1 MSKKIIEYK
10 TSIDIALDV
19 IGGKWKVLI
28 ISQLTQGPMRTN
40 ELIRSTPSINPRM
53 LIQQLKELEVDSIIS
68 RKSYNQVPPKVEY
81 SLTDHGRSLI
91 PVIKSLSKWG
101 IVHVEETFPKR
112 SIEYKTMCGF
122 DTLNMPGKKIVK
134 RTKRI

>member
-28 ISQLTQGPMRTN
+28 ISQLTQGPRRTN
-40 ELIRSTPSINPRM
+40 ELIRSTPGINPRM
-53 LIQQLKELEVDSIIS
+53 LIQQLKALEADSIVS

-91 PVIKSLSKWG
+91 SVIKTLSEWG
-101 IVHVEETFPKR
+101 VLHVKAAFPKR
-112 SIEYKTMCGF
+112 SIEYKTMCCL
-122 DTLNMPGKKIVK
+122 DTLKMSGRKIVK

>member
-1 MSKKIIEYK
+1 MSQNIIEYK

-28 ISQLTQGPMRTN
+28 ISQLTREPMRTN

-53 LIQQLKELEVDSIIS
+53 LIQQLKELEADSIVS

-91 PVIKSLSKWG
+91 PVIQTLS
-101 IVHVEETFPKR
+101 
-112 SIEYKTMCGF
+112 
-122 DTLNMPGKKIVK
+122 D
-134 RTKRI
+134 